1 MQKVTTPDLAL
12 GAHRGIKLGV
22 EGEDLLGVLECVDFL
37 REVNMGKKVK
47 LANKVAV
54 VGGGNAAIDSA
65 RVALRLGAKEVTITY
80 RRSRAEM
87 PASPEEVERAL
98 EEGINILFLAAPSR
112 ITRANGV
119 LKIECIR
126 MKLGKPDASG
136 RRRPVPIA
144 GSEFTMDF
152 GNIIAAIGQTPEI
165 PGRSGVRTGK
175 GNTIEVAPDT
185 LATSRDGVFA
195 GGDVVFGPASVIEAI
210 AAGRKAAISIDRYL
224 GGSGDIEEK
233 LAELEQP
240 DLCLER
246 SSGFADLP
254 RARMLCLPV
263 GSRKPRPFD
272 EVELGLGEETAIR
285 EANRCLRCDL
295 RLQIMPVIPPSKR

>member
-1 MQKVTTPDLAL
+1 
-12 GAHRGIKLGV
+12 
-22 EGEDLLGVLECVDFL
+22 
-37 REVNMGKKVK
+37 
-47 LANKVAV
+47 
-54 VGGGNAAIDSA
+54 
-65 RVALRLGAKEVTITY
+65 
-80 RRSRAEM
+80 
-87 PASPEEVERAL
+87 
-98 EEGINILFLAAPSR
+98 
-112 ITRANGV
+112 
-119 LKIECIR
+119 

-144 GSEFTMDF
+144 GSEFAMEF
-152 GNIIAAIGQTPEI
+152 GNVIAAIGQTPEI
-165 PGRSGVRTGK
+165 PGRSGVRIGK

-195 GGDVVFGPASVIEAI
+195 GGDVVLGPASVIEAI

-233 LAELEQP
+233 LAELEET

-254 RARMLCLPV
+254 RARMPCLPV
-263 GSRKPRPFD
+263 DSRKLRPFD
-272 EVELGLGEETAIR
+272 EVELGLGEETAVQ
-285 EANRCLRCDL
+285 EANRCLRCNL